1 MYSLLKMGIF
11 QPAMLVYW
19 RVTKYESL
27 SLKQQPNKNS
37 VSTNLHLQEAA
48 FFATNFATSMT
59 NHETLLGTMPYPCP
73 PLLKMMI
80 DFPFSPFLMG
90 YICSFPK
97 EVRRVAT
104 STNIFQ
110 KFRSSEPRFHIMTL
124 QPLTRGFHL
133 LQVSNVHRSGFRL
146 DLHNQLHEGSCPSR
160 CFPLGKLDPKN
171 WILKLLDP
179 WEIGSPF

>member
-1 MYSLLKMGIF
+1 MGIF

-97 EVRRVAT
+97 EIRRVAT
-104 STNIFQ
+104 SKI
-110 KFRSSEPRFHIMTL
+110 SSKNFAPVNQGSISWHCSLSRVAFISCIVPMSIGLASGLTFTTSSWNCFNLLPRF
-124 QPLTRGFHL
+124 FA
-133 LQVSNVHRSGFRL
+133 
-146 DLHNQLHEGSCPSR
+146 
-160 CFPLGKLDPKN
+160 LGIFLDPKIC
-171 WILKLLDP
+171 WSTTL
-179 WEIGSPF
+179 